1 MVCCFLSHARLSQ
14 TPCRLVSGFLRPRW
28 TDEAL
33 GGVVKATTE
42 PTGSPSDN
50 GLIVRSNFSLCPSR
64 NICGIHF
71 GDEDECQRIRRT
83 AKAPATRRCLS
94 IPQSGGRT

>member
-14 TPCRLVSGFLRPRW
+14 TPCRLVSGYLRPGW
-28 TDEAL
+28 TEEAL
-33 GGVVKATTE
+33 GRGGE
-42 PTGSPSDN
+42 DDN
-50 GLIVRSNFSLCPSR
+50 GADRLTLRQRIDRPFQFLSVPFPQH
-64 NICGIHF
+64 CGIHF
-71 GDEDECQRIRRT
+71 GDEDECQRIRTT